1 MRVMHAKLNY
11 YHGTKLLLTYYR
23 TQHRYNQL
31 KNARLSNRVVLDH
44 GGEMNVDERSVTK
57 LLPRTQLL
65 LPRTK
70 LMFPIGELNVDERSI
85 GSSAN

>member
-1 MRVMHAKLNY
+1 MHAKLNY

-44 GGEMNVDERSVTK
+44 GGEMNVDERS
-57 LLPRTQLL
+57 
-65 LPRTK
+65 
-70 LMFPIGELNVDERSI
+70 ELNYYLEL
-85 GSSAN
+85 NYYYLELN